1 MSRGRL
7 LLFFALLSLFIF
19 TIHFAI
25 NHFLA
30 SSLLQNQILEI
41 HIFLFAISIATIYT
55 TFTVKGKLPNY
66 VGFSYLATVFIKMG
80 ISIVFLYPMISSKNH
95 NMAKEYILH
104 FFAIFFLYLLS
115 EVVFVSKIL
124 KSE

>member
-1 MSRGRL
+1 MNRGLL

-19 TIHFAI
+19 AMHFFI
-25 NHFLA
+25 NDFFRL
-30 SSLLQNQILEI
+30 SFPFNQILEI

-55 TFTVKGKLPNY
+55 TYIVNNKLPNY

-80 ISIVFLYPMISSKNH
+80 ISIVFLYPIISSENH
-95 NMAKEYILH
+95 DVSKEYILH
-104 FFAIFFLYLLS
+104 FFSVFFIYLLS

-124 KSE
+124 KSQ